1 MDSQWIQNK
10 KTILKKRNKKE
21 DRHTTQFQILLQSSG
36 NQNWVLAQKKTDTNG
51 VELRAQK

>member
-21 DRHTTQFQILLQSSG
+21 DTLLNFKSYYKAVVIKTG
-36 NQNWVLAQKKTDTNG
+36 VLAQKKTDTDG